1 MNLSSIFRAWR
12 VESLRRAYQRE
23 SVEYQTMLSITAASL
38 SRKDILIAEA
48 ESKVTSMAKIIDS
61 LTDSNAQL
69 LHRIEQLE
77 FSLEGYADG
86 SIPSGSTDAMNSSRG
101 GSGGGNGTGGGTRA
115 GRRHDVHFEH
125 IDTLISQDDER
136 MDRINR
142 MLLETMFG
150 MARMVES
157 CAIQMSKDVMDSLEY
172 QLDGSVL
179 QNLAEMVS
187 TCSTNQFDTD
197 SITATDWL
205 IVNHCLDHDNL
216 RSRLKT

>member
-61 LTDSNAQL
+61 LTESNAQL
-69 LHRIEQLE
+69 LYRIEQLE
-77 FSLEGYADG
+77 SSLAGYADG
-86 SIPSGSTDAMNSSRG
+86 SIPSGGGNAMNGARG
-101 GSGGGNGTGGGTRA
+101 GSSGGSGSSGSGGA

-125 IDTLISQDDER
+125 IDTLIAQDDER

-179 QNLAEMVS
+179 QNLAEMARS
-187 TCSTNQFDTD
+187 TSHFVH
-197 SITATDWL
+197 SIEIVISHSPELLACVCTFAWL
-205 IVNHCLDHDNL
+205 W
-216 RSRLKT
+216 

>member
-38 SRKDILIAEA
+38 SRKDILISEA

-61 LTDSNAQL
+61 LTESNAQL

-77 FSLEGYADG
+77 SSLVGYADG
-86 SIPSGSTDAMNSSRG
+86 SIPSGSLDTMNGARGTSGG
-101 GSGGGNGTGGGTRA
+101 GSGGG

-179 QNLAEMVS
+179 QNLAEMV
-187 TCSTNQFDTD
+187 TL
-197 SITATDWL
+197 APPP
-205 IVNHCLDHDNL
+205 VCLCGHRFHSSPFACVSYL
-216 RSRLKT
+216 GSW